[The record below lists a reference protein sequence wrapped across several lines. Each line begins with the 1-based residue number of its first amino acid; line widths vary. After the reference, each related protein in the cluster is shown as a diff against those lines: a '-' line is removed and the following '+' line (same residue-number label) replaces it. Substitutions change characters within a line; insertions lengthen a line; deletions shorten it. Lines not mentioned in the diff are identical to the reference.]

1 MKTRNI
7 KRKPEVKELLSL
19 LERSRSASK
28 KKSPQ
33 AAKQKKQQARFPD
46 EVEQDMDSQV
56 VQPIQ
61 SQDNDDPHDQVFD
74 LKHWASSEDE
84 VQSSVE

>member
-1 MKTRNI
+1 M
-7 KRKPEVKELLSL
+7 KELLSL
-19 LERSRSASK
+19 LERSQSASK
-28 KKSPQ
+28 KKSPRT
-33 AAKQKKQQARFPD
+33 AKKKKQQARLQD